1 MSITTVI
8 HRCAGGIVVRRDNNC
23 VEFLLLKQIR
33 KTGEIQ
39 WVMPKGH
46 IQQGETSE
54 QAAVREVR
62 EESGV
67 EELGV
72 IAFLGEQAFQYRE
85 ESRIQH
91 EKVVSWYL
99 METPYESHLSLN
111 IEEGFVKSKWLQF
124 AEARKQCSHEDFR
137 AWVDRAAETLV
148 SMDIT

>member
-1 MSITTVI
+1 MSFTTVI
-8 HRCAGGIVVRRDNNC
+8 HRCAGGIVVRRYNNC

-33 KTGEIQ
+33 KTGESQ

-46 IQQGETSE
+46 IQHGETSE

-67 EELGV
+67 EELVV
-72 IAFLGEQAFQYRE
+72 IACLGEQAFEYRE
-85 ESRIQH
+85 ESGIQH

-137 AWVDRAAETLV
+137 AWVNRAAKTLGFRNCA
-148 SMDIT
+148 